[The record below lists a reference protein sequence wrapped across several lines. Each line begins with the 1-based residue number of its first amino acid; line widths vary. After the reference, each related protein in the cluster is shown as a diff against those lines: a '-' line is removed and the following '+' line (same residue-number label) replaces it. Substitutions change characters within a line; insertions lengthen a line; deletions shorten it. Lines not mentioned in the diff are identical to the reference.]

1 MSTSENLHNNTISG
15 ARESLMLSFL
25 TPDVSVKN
33 NLYPT
38 AYAEI
43 NNEIIHSLPLPTLNE
58 CSRQTV
64 LDYFNNTW
72 ALTETLFAALKTNE
86 AFYRI
91 PYHQIRHPLI
101 FYYAHVAV
109 FYVNKFRLAGLT
121 DGPINSYFEELF
133 STGVDEMSWDDMS
146 KNHRP
151 WPALSEVVT
160 YRASVYKLIYQII
173 ENHADFD
180 KLPIT
185 DKNPLW
191 VLFMGFEHERIHLE
205 TSSVL
210 IRELPSE
217 LIKKPSQ
224 WPEYYP
230 LIKNVSK
237 QPKIEIDYPRNSII
251 YVSEGQVQIGKPQ
264 DWPSYGWDNE
274 YGKLAV
280 LLQPFRASQ
289 FLISNGEFFEF
300 IKNGGY
306 ENQRYWSTEG
316 WQWRNFRNTTY
327 PTFWVADKKELY
339 KLRLCFE
346 IIPMQWSWPVDVNFH
361 EAEAY
366 CIWRSEHDRQEIP
379 YRLIS
384 EAEHHRLRDPCIL
397 DPIMMYSGSEMQTK
411 KININLA
418 YGSQS
423 PVNANTPTKLGFY
436 DLSGNSWEW
445 CNTHFAPLPG
455 FTPHYLYTDFSAPCF
470 DEKHNII
477 LGGSFISTGDEASRW
492 ARFHFRR
499 HFFQHL
505 GFRIAQSL
513 TFP

>member
-1 MSTSENLHNNTISG
+1 MSTSENLLKYLYNNTVPG
-15 ARESLMLSFL
+15 VGENL
-25 TPDVSVKN
+25 TPFCLTPAIYSATNDK
-33 NLYPT
+33 
-38 AYAEI
+38 
-43 NNEIIHSLPLPTLNE
+43 IIRSLPLPNLND
-58 CSRQTV
+58 CSCQTV

-72 ALTETLFAALKTNE
+72 LLTEMLFAALTTEE

-109 FYVNKFRLAGLT
+109 FYINKFRLAGLI
-121 DGPINSYFEELF
+121 DDPINSYFEELF

-151 WPALSEVVT
+151 WPALSDVIL
-160 YRASVYKLIYQII
+160 YRSNVYKLVCEII
-173 ENHADFD
+173 EKHFNPNQ
-180 KLPIT
+180 LPIT
-185 DKNPLW
+185 SKSSLW
-191 VLFMGFEHERIHLE
+191 VLFMCFEHERIHLE

-217 LIKKPSQ
+217 LVRKPQ
-224 WPEYYP
+224 RWPEYYP
-230 LIKNVSK
+230 LIAGKPEPRV
-237 QPKIEIDYPRNSII
+237 EIDYPRNPII
-251 YVSEGQVQIGKPQ
+251 YVPEGQVQIGKPR

-274 YGKLAV
+274 YGKLEV
-280 LLQPFRASQ
+280 LLQAFRASQ
-289 FLISNGEFFEF
+289 FLVSNGEFFEF
-300 IKNGGY
+300 VKDGGY
-306 ENQRYWSTEG
+306 QNQRYWSTEG
-316 WQWRNFRNTTY
+316 WQWRNFRNTTH
-327 PTFWVADKKELY
+327 PIFWVADKKEQY

-346 IIPMQWSWPVDVNFH
+346 IVPMQWSWPVDVNFH

-366 CIWRSEHDRQEIP
+366 CVWRSARDQQEIP
-379 YRLIS
+379 YRLIT
-384 EAEHHRLRDPCIL
+384 EAEHHRLRDSLIT
-397 DPIMMYSGSEMQTK
+397 DPIMMYSSSEMLTK

-423 PVNANTPTKLGFY
+423 PVNANTPSKLGFY

-445 CNTHFAPLPG
+445 SNTLFAPLPE
-455 FTPHYLYTDFSAPCF
+455 FATHYLYTDFSVPCF

-477 LGGSFISTGDEASRW
+477 LGGSFISTGDEASKW

-513 TFP
+513 VSK